1 MERAREPVAWQEKP
15 ICTFLGR
22 LWPGRSRSL
31 CRFRRT
37 PTGRGRTCGQATR
50 GASANIVLVWDGGG
64 SSAHSG
70 AIGGR
75 PTASRAQQW
84 NRGPGFAHWGP
95 NRQSGGR
102 SSHGGP
108 SVPTYWVWVPGSAVF
123 DYPFADWRGP
133 TGGWG
138 NP

>member
-1 MERAREPVAWQEKP
+1 MHV
-15 ICTFLGR
+15 LGPA
-22 LWPGRSRSL
+22 LAGALAIIAPMAAHASGLGSNWRS
-31 CRFRRT
+31 T
-37 PTGRGRTCGQATR
+37 NAGPAP
-50 GASANIVLVWDGGG
+50 NIVLVGYGGG
-64 SSAHSG
+64 SGGHSG

-75 PTASRAQQW
+75 PTAGRAQQW
-84 NRGPGFAHWGP
+84 NRGPGFAHWEP
-95 NRQSGGR
+95 NHQYGGR
-102 SSHGGP
+102 GFYGGP